1 MRKSIRG
8 RLLVWYAVVLLTVVA
23 GFAGLLIYEVGE
35 AQQQAELVAFAWQ
48 LAGIGLVV
56 LAAGLAGGWVISA
69 QILRPVAAISATAS
83 AISATNLSERLDP
96 QAVDRELA
104 ELARVLNA
112 MFDRLEAAFER
123 QAQFTADASHEL
135 RTPLAIIRTNAE
147 LALSRPRSAEE
158 YRETVETCLRA
169 AMRMTGLVEALLT
182 LARSDAGKLDLRQQ
196 TVDLK
201 QVVEESVTLLRPL
214 AVSKKVTL
222 STELKAATVTGD
234 GSRLAQVVTNLL
246 TNAVKYNHPGGEVY
260 VQLEAREGETVFS
273 VRDTGCGIP
282 EEDRPHIFE
291 RFYRIDKA
299 RARATGGYGLG
310 LAICKSIVESHGGT
324 IGFETEWSVGSTFW
338 VRLPRTSDMK
348 KQTACLENP
357 C

>member
-8 RLLVWYAVVLLTVVA
+8 RLLAWYALVLLTVVA
-23 GFAGLLIYEVGE
+23 GFAALMFCEVRE
-35 AQQQAELVAFAWQ
+35 ARDDAALTAFSWQ
-48 LAGIGLVV
+48 LASLGLVV
-56 LAAGLAGGWVISA
+56 LAAGLAGAWIISA
-69 QILRPVAAISATAS
+69 QILRPVAAIAATAS
-83 AISATNLSERLDP
+83 GISEANLSQRIDP
-96 QAVDRELA
+96 AAVDRELA

-123 QAQFTADASHEL
+123 QAEFTADASHEL
-135 RTPLAIIRTNAE
+135 RTPLAIIRTHAE
-147 LALSRPRSAEE
+147 LALARPRSAEE

-169 AMRMTGLVEALLT
+169 AIRMAGLVEALLT
-182 LARSDAGKLDLRQQ
+182 LARSDAGKLDLRRQ

-201 QVVEESVTLLRPL
+201 QVVEESVDLLRPL
-214 AVSKKVTL
+214 AENKKVTL
-222 STELKAATVTGD
+222 SANLKSAAINGD
-234 GSRLAQVVTNLL
+234 SSRLAQVVTNLL
-246 TNAVKYNHPGGEVY
+246 TNAVKYNRPGGEVG
-260 VQLEAREGETVFS
+260 VQLDITAGEAVLS

-324 IGFETEWSVGSTFW
+324 IGFESALSVGSTFW
-338 VRLPRTSDMK
+338 VRLPRTSDSK
-348 KQTACLENP
+348 KQQSNRLA
-357 C
+357 